1 MKMPEATTNAMGT
14 SVVPVMRY
22 RDIPA
27 AINWLCRAFGF
38 ERHRI
43 TVGENGAIM
52 FAQLTFGT
60 AMIMIGPVRESA
72 FDKLLRQPDEIGGAE
87 TQVCYFFVADA
98 HAHCARA
105 KAAGAQIVFDIE
117 DEVKGGRSYSCR
129 DPEGHL
135 WNFGTYN
142 PWQRQTMRRPRGH
155 GYRSIIW
162 GAAKRS
168 VVAGGLL
175 ATLAAAFVAAGGLP
189 GAVQEIVREF
199 AIRVAA
205 STPYEEDARTTFER
219 LAREQSATAAL
230 RRAANETQERLT
242 RALREKEAAEQA
254 TREARKLTAQA
265 LSDKE
270 AAEQIAKD
278 VQERLVRT
286 WIGKNAAERAVREVR
301 RQLTRERSA
310 RRSAENAQARNELQP
325 QAAVPRW
332 Q

>member
-1 MKMPEATTNAMGT
+1 MTTPEATAQTIGT

-38 ERHRI
+38 EKHRI

-60 AMIMIGPVRESA
+60 AMVMIGPVRESA

-142 PWQRQTMRRPRGH
+142 PWHRQAETRLRSR
-155 GYRSIIW
+155 GYRSMVW
-162 GAAKRS
+162 VAAKRS
-168 VVAGGLL
+168 ALVIGLL
-175 ATLAAAFVAAGGLP
+175 AALTAVLVTAGGLP
-189 GAVQEIVREF
+189 GAVEEVDRGL

-205 STPYEEDARTTFER
+205 SAPYEEDAGGALER
-219 LAREQSATAAL
+219 LAGEQGTMAAL
-230 RRAANETQERLT
+230 RRAAKEAQERLAQ
-242 RALREKEAAEQA
+242 ALQEREAAERA
-254 TREARKLTAQA
+254 TRQARNLVAQA

-270 AAEQIAKD
+270 AAEQLAKD
-278 VQERLVRT
+278 VQGQLVRA

-310 RRSAENAQARNELQP
+310 RRAAESAQAASELQP
-325 QAAVPRW
+325 QAAMPRW